1 MIKFK
6 IGEREIGGLNNL
18 FFIAGP
24 CVIESESHTLMI
36 AERLVEIFSD
46 LNQFFIFKAS
56 FDKANR
62 SSISSYRGP
71 GLKEGLKILKRI
83 KEDFDLPIL
92 TDFHLP
98 SQIDEVSDVADIVQV
113 PAFLSRQ
120 TDMLVA
126 AGKSGKIV
134 NVKKGQFLS
143 PWDVKNVIEKIKS
156 TGNEKIMITERG
168 FSFGY
173 NNLVVDFRSF
183 PVIRKFEVPVI
194 FDVTHSLQ
202 LPGGLGNRSGG
213 FREFIEP
220 LAKAGVACG
229 VDGIF
234 FEVHENPTCAL
245 CDGPNAL
252 ELGKVKSLVEKLISI
267 NRVSNLE

>member
-1 MIKFK
+1 MNRFK
-6 IGEREIGGLNNL
+6 ILNFEVGDGRNI

-24 CVIESESHTLMI
+24 CVIESEEHTLKI
-36 AERLVEIFSD
+36 AENLKKIFSD

-62 SSISSYRGP
+62 SSLKSYRGP
-71 GLKEGLKILKRI
+71 GLKQGLKILKKV
-83 KEDFDLPIL
+83 KEEFDLPIL

-98 SQIDEVSDVADIVQV
+98 SQIDEVSEVADVIQV

-120 TDMLVA
+120 TDMLLA
-126 AGKSGKIV
+126 AGRSMKVV

-143 PWDVKNVIEKIKS
+143 PWDMGNVVEKVRS
-156 TGNEKIMITERG
+156 TGNNKVIITERG

-183 PVIRKFEVPVI
+183 PVIRRMGIPVV

-213 FREFIEP
+213 MAEFIEP

-229 VDGIF
+229 VDGVF
-234 FEVHENPTCAL
+234 FEVHDNPMCAL

-252 ELGKVKSLVEKLISI
+252 HLKRVKDLIEILIEI
-267 NRVSNLE
+267 NRVSRSR

>member
-1 MIKFK
+1 MVKLK
-6 IGEREIGGLNNL
+6 IGDREIGGFENL
-18 FFIAGP
+18 FFVAGP
-24 CVIESESHTLMI
+24 CVIESEEHTLKI
-36 AERLVEIFSD
+36 AEKLKEIFSE
-46 LNQFFIFKAS
+46 LGQFFIFKAS

-62 SSISSYRGP
+62 SSITSYRGP
-71 GLKEGLKILKRI
+71 GLEEGLKILRKV
-83 KEDFDLPIL
+83 KENFNLPIL

-98 SQIDEVSDVADIVQV
+98 SQIFDVAEVADIVQV

-120 TDMLVA
+120 TDMLIA
-126 AGKSGKIV
+126 AGKSGRIV
-134 NVKKGQFLS
+134 NIKKGQFLS
-143 PWDVKNVIEKIKS
+143 PWDIKNVIEKVKS
-156 TGNEKIMITERG
+156 TGNEKIIITERG

-183 PVIRKFEVPVI
+183 PVIKSFGVPVI

-213 FREFIEP
+213 MSQFIEP

-229 VDGIF
+229 VDGVF
-234 FEVHENPTCAL
+234 FEVHDNPACAL

-252 ELGKVKSLVEKLISI
+252 EIGKVKSLVKKLISV
-267 NRVSNLE
+267 NRISNLE